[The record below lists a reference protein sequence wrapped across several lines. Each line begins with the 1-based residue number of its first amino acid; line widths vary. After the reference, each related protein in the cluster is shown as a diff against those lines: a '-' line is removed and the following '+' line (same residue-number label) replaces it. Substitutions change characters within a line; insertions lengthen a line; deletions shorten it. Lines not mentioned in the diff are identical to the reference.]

1 MPRIAVITANEDIW
15 SLSCWTRALPQL
27 KSAGYDIAG
36 LWTCDDQLGTQS
48 NAETHNWYAAT
59 FGAWNFFKLGLFGI
73 TVRFWQLVTCKPMTH
88 RALAKR
94 QSLFFA
100 HTSSPNDAAFVAWV
114 ATQRI
119 DILLIMIPQIIQS
132 PLISAVTIINKHDA
146 LLPANRGL
154 YPYFWAALKGEGQA
168 VTFHQ
173 VTTKIDA
180 GKILYQERVIDN
192 AALSSMTAFYV
203 HNLTR
208 YSQGAIAAIEAL
220 KTNAP
225 HNAMTEVSESY
236 HSLPTHADY
245 LAFKRGGHYI
255 ITLSDL
261 WQAYKLVAS

>member
-1 MPRIAVITANEDIW
+1 MTANEDIW

-27 KSAGYDIAG
+27 KSAGYNIAG
-36 LWTCDDQLGTQS
+36 LWTCDDQLGNQS

-59 FGAWNFFKLGLFGI
+59 FGVWNFFKLGLFGI
-73 TVRFWQLVTCKPMTH
+73 TVRFWQLVMFKPMNH

-94 QSLFFA
+94 QSLFYA
-100 HTSSPNDAAFVAWV
+100 HTPSPNDAVFVEWV
-114 ATQRI
+114 VAQRI

-132 PLISAVTIINKHDA
+132 PLINAVTIINKHDA

-154 YPYFWAALKGEGQA
+154 HPYFWAALKGDAQA

-180 GKILYQERVIDN
+180 GKILYQAAVIDK

-208 YSQGAIAAIEAL
+208 YAEGAVRAIESLQGKIQPAI
-220 KTNAP
+220 T
-225 HNAMTEVSESY
+225 TEVPESY
-236 HSLPTHADY
+236 HSLPTRADY

-261 WQAYKLVAS
+261 WRAFTLVTS